1 MSGLIVWAGRGVAC
15 VFLFLFE
22 RHVLTTMYKNPEKW
36 MLFLFPLITLFVIL
50 GGIATF
56 WLGGVVW
63 SLVMR

>member
-1 MSGLIVWAGRGVAC
+1 
-15 VFLFLFE
+15 
-22 RHVLTTMYKNPEKW
+22 MYKNPEKW

-63 SLVMR
+63 SLVMK